1 MQCQIGRSVV
11 LFFFF
16 FSLVALTNSSAAS
29 VVGSLRFE
37 GGFWMIV
44 DLVPHHCAIVQLK
57 VRKRVGLPR
66 VLEVTVRRSSEGGRD
81 LSWQPGSMQ
90 G

>member
-1 MQCQIGRSVV
+1 
-11 LFFFF
+11 
-16 FSLVALTNSSAAS
+16 
-29 VVGSLRFE
+29 
-37 GGFWMIV
+37 MIV